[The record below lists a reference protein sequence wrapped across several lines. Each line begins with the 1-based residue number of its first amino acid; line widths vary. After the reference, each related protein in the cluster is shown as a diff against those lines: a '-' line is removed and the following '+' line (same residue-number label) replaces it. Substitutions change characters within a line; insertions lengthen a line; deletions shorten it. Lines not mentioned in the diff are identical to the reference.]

1 MFYFRFAL
9 SFRDVEEMLATRGVA
24 VSYRQSA
31 HGVSSSVRL
40 TPMAYVT
47 SVPHLGEVFLNIN
60 CRVPY
65 LWRTV
70 DQDGEVL
77 DIWSK
82 ATEIGSCQEVLS
94 QIIKGIAVCPACD
107 HHR

>member
-1 MFYFRFAL
+1 
-9 SFRDVEEMLATRGVA
+9 
-24 VSYRQSA
+24 
-31 HGVSSSVRL
+31 
-40 TPMAYVT
+40 MAYVT

-94 QIIKGIAVCPACD
+94 QIIKGIAVVPRVIITDNAQGAAASPTRVTKPRIVPSGACT
-107 HHR
+107 